1 MCIFRVCIYIKK
13 KYSCADFDLTTPL
26 EAQDL
31 TFKLMI
37 FSEKFVVIC
46 SFLAAFICVLKK
58 ESSVIATSGYLQKYK
73 QVASK

>member
-1 MCIFRVCIYIKK
+1 MYDIYVCIDVYCPRVCVYTKK
-13 KYSCADFDLTTPL
+13 KYSCADFDLMTPL

-58 ESSVIATSGYLQKYK
+58 ESSVMTSGYL
-73 QVASK
+73 

>member
-1 MCIFRVCIYIKK
+1 M
-13 KYSCADFDLTTPL
+13 TPL

>member
-1 MCIFRVCIYIKK
+1 MCIVRACVCVYKK
-13 KYSCADFDLTTPL
+13 KYSCADFDLMTPL

-58 ESSVIATSGYLQKYK
+58 ESSVMTSGYL
-73 QVASK
+73 